1 MGGQKVLQEQVSQDF
16 IEIFGHL
23 VLLLP
28 ESSDMLLSVLIYVYL
43 NFLRYCA
50 ILNKKLESL
59 IE

>member
-28 ESSDMLLSVLIYVYL
+28 ESSDRLLSVLIYVSL
-43 NFLRYCA
+43 NFFRYCA
-50 ILNKKLESL
+50 ILNKT
-59 IE
+59 